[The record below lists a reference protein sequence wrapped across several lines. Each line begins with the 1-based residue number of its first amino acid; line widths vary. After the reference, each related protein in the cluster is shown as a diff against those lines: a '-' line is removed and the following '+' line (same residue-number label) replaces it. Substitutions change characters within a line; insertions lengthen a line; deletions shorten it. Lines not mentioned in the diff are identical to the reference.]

1 MAIVDMLL
9 DRKEALLQTIEECTK
24 AFETV
29 VSDDKVNQPTSNEN
43 DDEATSIDAQKCQ
56 AYTEFKDHLQWLQN
70 NLNVCEKS
78 LQAAL
83 AQLQVI
89 YGKGYTGVP
98 VLPTSHAS
106 DTKPQEDN
114 AQILLNVTNQVD
126 DMAFEIGEILATK
139 LCPASEESKDCPT
152 NEYQS
157 CVLSS
162 ACSLLVTSNLF
173 LEMTAAKSASTAEI
187 IDAIFYN
194 QLQHLEPE
202 PISKLPKVAQDVLD
216 LRKEAFE
223 NLQES
228 VTMLS
233 TELLERSKVDI

>member
-9 DRKEALLQTIEECTK
+9 DRKEALLQSIEECTK

-29 VSDDKVNQPTSNEN
+29 VSDGKVNQPTSNKN
-43 DDEATSIDAQKCQ
+43 DGDSTSIDAQKCQ
-56 AYTEFKDHLQWLQN
+56 AYSEFKDHLQWLQN
-70 NLNVCEKS
+70 NLHVSEKS
-78 LQAAL
+78 LQAAM
-83 AQLQVI
+83 AQLQII

-98 VLPTSHAS
+98 ATTHAS
-106 DTKPQEDN
+106 DTKPIEDN
-114 AQILLNVTNQVD
+114 AQILSNVTNQFD

-162 ACSLLVTSNLF
+162 ACSLLVTSDLF
-173 LEMTAAKSASTAEI
+173 LEMTAAKSASTAKV
-187 IDAIFYN
+187 IDAMFYN

-202 PISKLPKVAQDVLD
+202 SISKLPKVAQDVLD
-216 LRKEAFE
+216 LRRTAFE

-228 VTMLS
+228 VAMLS
-233 TELLERSKVDI
+233 TELLEYSKVDI